1 MVHVKR
7 LLQTLE
13 TLPAE
18 LQQEVVDFAEFLAQR
33 RAAGG
38 AQWQEKISAEELI
51 QRRREGFGR
60 FKGVFT
66 VPDDFDAPLDDFKE
80 YM

>member
-1 MVHVKR
+1 MVHIQR
-7 LLQTLE
+7 LLQTVE

-18 LQQEVVDFAEFLAQR
+18 LQQEVADFAEFLAQR
-33 RAAGG
+33 RAADGTP
-38 AQWQEKISAEELI
+38 EKLSTEELI

-66 VPDDFDAPLDDFKE
+66 VPDDFDAPLDDFKD